1 MRKIQSA
8 DAIKS
13 QLQQFLFFRN
23 FNSIARVAELAD
35 ALDLGSSGLTP
46 VGVRVPPFALIVSY
60 IISAKS
66 TCV

>member
-46 VGVRVPPFALIVSY
+46 VGVRVPPFAL
-60 IISAKS
+60 
-66 TCV
+66 